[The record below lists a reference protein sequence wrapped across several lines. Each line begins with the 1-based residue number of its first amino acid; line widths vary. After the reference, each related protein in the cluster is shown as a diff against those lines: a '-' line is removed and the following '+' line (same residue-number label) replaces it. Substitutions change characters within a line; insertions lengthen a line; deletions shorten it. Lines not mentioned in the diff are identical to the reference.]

1 MTTSLVSSVAGSLV
15 GPFQTL
21 DTESGEIQD
30 KYLYID
36 GNPKQYRFD
45 AKEGKFSVHHD
56 ENNVEK
62 VGASL
67 SFQPIAWRIF
77 TDDILAQG
85 LKKWAELFF
94 IDDSDCVSCVL
105 FHNFSVANFE
115 QLITPLVYNRI
126 KLNEVVLTVNA
137 DKKENTKV
145 QPKGTYYIASFTY
158 QLADKDRTQE
168 MTEYVKTVNLYRRDT
183 QTDKAQTQVARHVFN
198 PFIDSLANTE
208 RAVYDVDADTESVA
222 D

>member
-21 DTESGEIQD
+21 DTELGEIQD

-36 GNPKQYRFD
+36 GSSKQYRFD
-45 AKEGKFSVHHD
+45 AKEGKFSVHYD

-62 VGASL
+62 MGTSL

-94 IDDSDCVSCVL
+94 VDDFDCVSCVL
-105 FHNFSVANFE
+105 FHNFSVANLE

-126 KLNEVVLTVNA
+126 KLNEMVLSVNS
-137 DKKENTKV
+137 DKENTKV
-145 QPKGTYYIASFTY
+145 QPKGTYYITSFTY

-183 QTDKAQTQVARHVFN
+183 QTDKVQTQVARHVFN
-198 PFIDSLANTE
+198 PFVDSLVNPELA
-208 RAVYDVDADTESVA
+208 AYDIDADAESVA